1 MKNRDKSVYPQ
12 ITSKSNYQDVLS
24 DVSVTTD
31 DKGLTKKEHFM
42 GMALQG
48 LLSGRKDG
56 LDRINS
62 EMIESY
68 VKIADQLSDEIL
80 KRLEK

>member
-68 VKIADQLSDEIL
+68 VKVADQLSDAIL
-80 KRLEK
+80 KKLEK